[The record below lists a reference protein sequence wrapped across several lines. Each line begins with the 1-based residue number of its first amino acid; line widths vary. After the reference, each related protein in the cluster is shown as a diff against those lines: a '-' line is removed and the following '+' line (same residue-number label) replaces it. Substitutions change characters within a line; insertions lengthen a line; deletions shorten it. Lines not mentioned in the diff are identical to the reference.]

1 MKFTG
6 LEIICVLDLKGL
18 IFQDIGKILKKKK
31 TNLILQHAP
40 ALFFSWLILQAA
52 TALFLFL
59 GLPEP
64 PLSIC
69 F

>member
-1 MKFTG
+1 MCPGFEGAHISRYRKNT
-6 LEIICVLDLKGL
+6 
-18 IFQDIGKILKKKK
+18 LKKKK
-31 TNLILQHAP
+31 KNLILQHAP
-40 ALFFSWLILQAA
+40 ALFFSWLIVQAA